1 MKYKSF
7 EKQSLCRAPILEQLS
22 NHYWNGWAWLQQL
35 NAWRNLVLLLSCDNV
50 LKFDWY
56 YQLSGS
62 GSNSLNSQKLPGHFS
77 YGLGTRLSSHL
88 TLTLLAHK
96 PTLLLLLFLMK
107 TPGSKLCHKGHHN
120 VLIHSAIISA
130 ALLNRLVIRQNNRYI
145 SEILTI
151 YHIKEGEN
159 FRGLVTIN
167 VFAFNFRG

>member
-7 EKQSLCRAPILEQLS
+7 EKQSSCRAPILEQLS

-35 NAWRNLVLLLSCDNV
+35 NAWCNLVLLLSCDNV

-77 YGLGTRLSSHL
+77 YGLGTAHTWRWHCWL
-88 TLTLLAHK
+88 TSQRYYYYCSWWILLVASCVTK
-96 PTLLLLLFLMK
+96 DT
-107 TPGSKLCHKGHHN
+107 HN

-130 ALLNRLVIRQNNRYI
+130 ALLNRLVIRQNYRYT

-159 FRGLVTIN
+159 YHGLVTIN
-167 VFAFNFRG
+167 VLTFNFRG